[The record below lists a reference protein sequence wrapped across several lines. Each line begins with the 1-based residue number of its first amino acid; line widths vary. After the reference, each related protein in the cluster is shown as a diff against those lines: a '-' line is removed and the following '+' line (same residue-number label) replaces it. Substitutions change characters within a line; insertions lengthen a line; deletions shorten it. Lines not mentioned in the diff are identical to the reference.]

1 MNCFTHGGKAA
12 VGMCALCQKGV
23 CRECV
28 GRDTP
33 RVVCTDCIAGRNA
46 GGYGWGGWGWY
57 GFGFEYKSAT
67 VVGGWP
73 LVHVCSGF
81 DPVTMRPRIAM
92 GVVAVGN
99 VAVGGLA
106 IGGVACGL
114 LAVGGATFGLLAAV
128 GGLAVGMGVSIGGLA
143 IGSIAVGGVAIGYS
157 YAIGGRV

>member
-1 MNCFTHGGKAA
+1 MNCFTHGGQAA
-12 VGMCALCQKGV
+12 VGMCALCQRGV
-23 CRECV
+23 CRACV

-33 RVVCTDCIAGRNA
+33 RIVCAGCIASRNI
-46 GGYGWGGWGWY
+46 GSYGWGGLGWY
-57 GFGFEYKSAT
+57 GFGFEYRSAT
-67 VVGGWP
+67 VIGGWP
-73 LVHVCSGF
+73 LVHVCSGV

-92 GVVAVGN
+92 GVVAIGN

-128 GGLAVGMGVSIGGLA
+128 GGLAIGMGVSIGGLA
-143 IGSIAVGGVAIGYS
+143 IGSIAVGGAAIGYS